1 MHTKNR
7 PYIIMHGRHNG
18 DRSDYRFFRTEG
30 GGKTVRFCGGKQLR
44 AANVFFYGI
53 SVKHG
58 RKGK

>member
-7 PYIIMHGRHNG
+7 PYTSCTVVTTEIDPIT
-18 DRSDYRFFRTEG
+18 DFFARG
-30 GGKTVRFCGGKQLR
+30 GATARFCGGKLLR